1 MTVVDTGYNT
11 MTGGRIKRIQE
22 YVGNEPFLM
31 TYGDGVCDVEIDKL
45 IDFHKSPGKLATLTA
60 VKDGTR

>member
-11 MTGGRIKRIQE
+11 MTGGRIRRIR

-31 TYGDGVCDVEIDKL
+31 TYGDGVFDVNC
-45 IDFHKSPGKLATLTA
+45 
-60 VKDGTR
+60 

>member
-1 MTVVDTGYNT
+1 

-31 TYGDGVCDVEIDKL
+31 TYGDGWC
-45 IDFHKSPGKLATLTA
+45 AMW
-60 VKDGTR
+60 R